1 MNRKWPAMNPPKWP
15 TKNGAANKAA
25 HFPTTASLITFQNP
39 ITALSAQ
46 KRTITSPSFQS
57 RKSTPAREIRF
68 APIRARV
75 EGDVIEGGGSWRTGE
90 AAVRTGEGAL
100 GVGGAGPAGRGG
112 GRGGG
117 GERRDW
123 IFRLPRRGRRGGPP
137 AGLPRSAFP

>member
-25 HFPTTASLITFQNP
+25 HLPTTASLITFHNP

-57 RKSTPAREIRF
+57 RKSTPARGIKF

-75 EGDVIEGGGSWRTGE
+75 EGDVIEGRGSRRADGAVTRT
-90 AAVRTGEGAL
+90 RDGAS
-100 GVGGAGPAGRGG
+100 VG
-112 GRGGG
+112 
-117 GERRDW
+117 
-123 IFRLPRRGRRGGPP
+123 
-137 AGLPRSAFP
+137 RSEEHTSE

>member
-75 EGDVIEGGGSWRTGE
+75 EGDVREGGGSWRTGE

-100 GVGGAGPAGRGG
+100 EGG
-112 GRGGG
+112 GTDGVEISSTSTRETSGAAC
-117 GERRDW
+117 R
-123 IFRLPRRGRRGGPP
+123 I
-137 AGLPRSAFP
+137 SAVRVSALAR